1 MTTTT
6 IAIGTTAAVISL
18 LCWYLFLGGVVR
30 IYRTIK
36 LGHKVD
42 SARFWPVLPRML
54 TMLKEFIVHTRMVK
68 FRTVGWAH
76 WLVMIGFL
84 GGALLW
90 FEAYG
95 QSINP
100 EFHWPV
106 FGDTFAWHLWDELLG
121 IGTVVGIMVLIVI
134 RQLNHPRVPERLSR
148 FGGSRFGPA
157 YFVEAVVLLEGLGMI
172 LVKASKIA
180 TYHHSNV
187 YSDFF
192 TMQVAKILPAS
203 PTLVSIFA
211 VIKLM
216 SGMVWLAM
224 VGMNISWGVAWHRFS
239 AFFNIYFKREQDGG
253 VALGAAKPMMSQ
265 GKVLDME
272 TADPDVDAFGAGKIE
287 DFSWKGWLDF
297 TTCTECGRCQSQ
309 CPAWNTGKPLSP
321 KLLIMSLRD
330 HGNAKAPYLLAG
342 GRKDMGGDEV
352 GLVDADGNVLEDK
365 LNAIP
370 EAARAEAARKLVGES
385 KGDLGG
391 GQVVEAVEGEFD
403 PEALG
408 AVIDTETLWSCTTCG
423 ACVEQC
429 PVDIEHVD
437 HILDMRRYQVLIES
451 DFPTELAGMF
461 KNLENKGNPW
471 GQNASART
479 AWIDE
484 MDIEI
489 PVFGKDVESF
499 EGFEYLFWV
508 GCAGAY
514 EDRAKKTTKAVAE
527 LLDMAAVNFMVL
539 GEGETCTGD
548 SARRAG
554 NEFLFQML
562 AQQNIEMLGEV
573 FATAP
578 EQRKKVVVTCAHC
591 FNALGNEYPQL
602 GAKYEVVHH
611 TQLLNRLVREK
622 RLVPVA
628 PLGEG
633 VTYHDPCYLGRHN
646 KVYDAPR
653 ELMGAAG
660 STLTEMPRHG
670 ERSMC
675 CGAGGARMWMEEQ
688 IGKRINID
696 RVDEALDTL
705 GDTTGDQVKK
715 VATGCP
721 FCRVML
727 TDGVTARTSGTES
740 EGKVEVVDV
749 AQLLLDSVKRG
760 GPTEVKLGGRF
771 LGPRPSAAEPEPEP
785 EPEKVPAAA
794 AASASAATEAAP
806 KPKVGL
812 GLKGGKKPG
821 AAAKTA
827 TPEAPADKAPAEK
840 KPASKG
846 FGMKGGKKPGAAA
859 TSATPATESAPAE
872 ASAEAPAEKKPAAKG
887 FGMKG
892 GAKRP
897 GAAGKPAGGSAEPV
911 PAETESSEAVKE
923 EVAEAATE
931 TAAEK
936 KPASKGFGMGKA
948 KRPGQKA
955 TNAAAPAA
963 GVTAPAE
970 SKVDESESAPDAAP
984 TVDTESA
991 GAATDT
997 SVAAATDTSVAAA
1010 TDTPVAAA
1018 TEEKPGKAKG
1028 FGMSA
1033 GKKRPGGIGKAAAK
1047 PAAAPAQSAPEP
1059 AAAEPEPAPA
1069 ASDAAETPAAEAPQG
1084 GSAAALTEEKPA
1096 KAKGFGM
1103 AAGKKRPGGA
1113 SKAAPAAA
1121 APASEAAPEPETA
1134 SAPQAPETEASQAED
1149 APATEAPAEESPA
1162 TEAADAGAVDTA
1174 SDEEADDAPAA
1185 SSNGSSAAR
1194 TVAETG
1200 ASKAKGFGIA
1210 AGKKRPGHK

>member
-1 MTTTT
+1 MTATT

-18 LCWYLFLGGVVR
+18 FCWYLFLRGVVTMF
-30 IYRTIK
+30 RTIR
-36 LGHKVD
+36 LGQKVP
-42 SARFWPVLPRML
+42 STRFWPFFPRL
-54 TMLKEFIVHTRMVK
+54 WTMIKEFIAHTRMVK
-68 FRTVGWAH
+68 FRSVGWAH

-95 QSINP
+95 QSIDP
-100 EFHWPV
+100 KFHWPF

-121 IGTVVGIMVLIVI
+121 IGTVVGILVLIAI

-148 FGGSRFGPA
+148 FSGSRFGAA

-172 LVKASKIA
+172 LVKSSKIA
-180 TYHHSNV
+180 TYGHSNTA
-187 YSDFF
+187 SDFF
-192 TMQVAKILPAS
+192 TEQVAKILPAS

-216 SGMVWLAM
+216 SGMVWLAV
-224 VGMNISWGVAWHRFS
+224 VGLNTDWGVAWHRFS
-239 AFFNIYFKREQDGG
+239 AFFNIYFKREADGG
-253 VALGAAKPMMSQ
+253 VALGAAKPMMSH

-287 DFSWKGWLDF
+287 DFSWKAWLDF

-385 KGDLGG
+385 KGKIGG
-391 GQVVEAVEGEFD
+391 GAGIEETDGEFD
-403 PEALG
+403 PEELG

-527 LLDMAAVNFMVL
+527 LLDMAAVNFLVL

-573 FATAP
+573 FSTAP
-578 EQRKKVVVTCAHC
+578 EQRKKIVVTCAHC

-628 PLGEG
+628 PIGGES

-653 ELMGAAG
+653 ELMGASGA
-660 STLTEMPRHG
+660 TLTEMPRHG

-688 IGKRINID
+688 IGKRINVD

-705 GDTTGDQVKK
+705 GDTSGEQVKK

-749 AQLLLDSVKRG
+749 AQMLLESVKRG
-760 GPTEVKLGGRF
+760 EPAEVKLGGRY
-771 LGPRPSAAEPEPEP
+771 LGPRPTAPEPEPEP
-785 EPEKVPAAA
+785 EPEPVKAPAAA
-794 AASASAATEAAP
+794 AATTTEAAP

-812 GLKGGKKPG
+812 GMKGGKKPG
-821 AAAKTA
+821 AAAKSA
-827 TPEAPADKAPAEK
+827 APAA
-840 KPASKG
+840 
-846 FGMKGGKKPGAAA
+846 
-859 TSATPATESAPAE
+859 ESAPAE
-872 ASAEAPAEKKPAAKG
+872 TPEKKPAAKG

-892 GAKRP
+892 GIKRP
-897 GAAGKPAGGSAEPV
+897 GAASKPAESAA
-911 PAETESSEAVKE
+911 PASAAAESSEAVK
-923 EVAEAATE
+923 AEATTAEAKPAET
-931 TAAEK
+931 TAA
-936 KPASKGFGMGKA
+936 KPAKAKGFGMAAGK
-948 KRPGQKA
+948 KRPGAKSA
-955 TNAAAPAA
+955 PNAAAADA

-970 SKVDESESAPDAAP
+970 SKVDEAATAPEAAP
-984 TVDTESA
+984 TADTAGSA
-991 GAATDT
+991 T
-997 SVAAATDTSVAAA
+997 AAAT
-1010 TDTPVAAA
+1010 
-1018 TEEKPGKAKG
+1018 
-1028 FGMSA
+1028 
-1033 GKKRPGGIGKAAAK
+1033 
-1047 PAAAPAQSAPEP
+1047 
-1059 AAAEPEPAPA
+1059 
-1069 ASDAAETPAAEAPQG
+1069 
-1084 GSAAALTEEKPA
+1084 TEEKPA

-1103 AAGKKRPGGA
+1103 AAGKKRPGGIGKA
-1113 SKAAPAAA
+1113 TPKAAAPAAPAEAPA
-1121 APASEAAPEPETA
+1121 APAETPAEAPAETPAEAAAPAASDAGSAAAVTEEKPAKAKGFGMAAGKKRPGGIGKATPKAAAPAAPAEAPAAPAAEPAPEPE
-1134 SAPQAPETEASQAED
+1134 APQVEEAETV
-1149 APATEAPAEESPA
+1149 EAPAVE
-1162 TEAADAGAVDTA
+1162 
-1174 SDEEADDAPAA
+1174 APAA
-1185 SSNGSSAAR
+1185 SSEKAADDSR
-1194 TVAETG
+1194 TITETG

>member
-1 MTTTT
+1 MTATT
-6 IAIGTTAAVISL
+6 IALGTTAAVVSL
-18 LCWYLFLGGVVR
+18 FCWYLFLGGVVR

-42 SARFWPVLPRML
+42 SARFWPILPRFL
-54 TMLKEFIVHTRMVK
+54 TMMKEFIVHTRMVK

-76 WLVMIGFL
+76 WLVMVGFL
-84 GGALLW
+84 GGFLLW

-121 IGTVVGIMVLIVI
+121 IATVVGIIVLIVI

-148 FGGSRFGPA
+148 FGGSRFAPA

-180 TYHHSNV
+180 TYGHANA

-391 GQVVEAVEGEFD
+391 GLGVESVDGEFD

-749 AQLLLDSVKRG
+749 AQLLLESVKRDR
-760 GPTEVKLGGRF
+760 TEVKLGGRF

-794 AASASAATEAAP
+794 TASASATTEAAP

-812 GLKGGKKPG
+812 GMKGGKKPG

-827 TPEAPADKAPAEK
+827 APEAPAETAPAER

-859 TSATPATESAPAE
+859 SAAAPATDSAPAE
-872 ASAEAPAEKKPAAKG
+872 APAQAPAEKKPAAKG

-897 GAAGKPAGGSAEPV
+897 GAAGKPAGGTAEPV
-911 PAETESSEAVKE
+911 PAETESSDAVKE

-931 TAAEK
+931 TAEK

-948 KRPGQKA
+948 KRPGQKT
-955 TNAAAPAA
+955 TNAAAPDA

-970 SKVDESESAPDAAP
+970 SKVDESESASDAAP
-984 TVDTESA
+984 TVDTESPSATA
-991 GAATDT
+991 GTTTTGTTTTESATAG
-997 SVAAATDTSVAAA
+997 SAAAGS
-1010 TDTPVAAA
+1010 A

-1047 PAAAPAQSAPEP
+1047 PAAAPAEAAPPTSEAASEP
-1059 AAAEPEPAPA
+1059 AADAEVVEAPA
-1069 ASDAAETPAAEAPQG
+1069 AEASTTEVAEAPQG

-1113 SKAAPAAA
+1113 SKAAPAT
-1121 APASEAAPEPETA
+1121 APTPEATPEPEPEPEADQAEEAPEPE
-1134 SAPQAPETEASQAED
+1134 APQAEKAPESEATETE
-1149 APATEAPAEESPA
+1149 EAPA
-1162 TEAADAGAVDTA
+1162 
-1174 SDEEADDAPAA
+1174 DEAPAA

>member
-1 MTTTT
+1 MNATT
-6 IAIGTTAAVISL
+6 ITIGTVAAVISL
-18 LCWYLFLGGVVR
+18 FCWALFLRGVWTMVR
-30 IYRTIK
+30 SIAQGQR
-36 LGHKVD
+36 VD
-42 SARFWPVLPRML
+42 SSRFWPFFPRL
-54 TMLKEFIVHTRMVK
+54 WTMLKEFIAHTRMAK
-68 FRTVGWAH
+68 FRSVGWAH
-76 WLVMIGFL
+76 WLVMVGFL
-84 GGALLW
+84 AGFILW

-95 QSINP
+95 QIFDP
-100 EFHWPV
+100 DFHWPV
-106 FGDTFAWHLWDELLG
+106 IGAWKIYIFADELLG
-121 IGTVVGIMVLIVI
+121 LGTVIGIIVLMVI
-134 RQLNHPRVPERLSR
+134 RQLNHPRVPERISR
-148 FGGSRFGPA
+148 FTGSRFGAA
-157 YFVEAVVLLEGLGMI
+157 YFVEWVVLLEGLGMI
-172 LVKASKIA
+172 FVKTFKISA
-180 TYHHSNV
+180 GLEDPPIWTS
-187 YSDFF
+187 FF
-192 TMQVAKILPAS
+192 THYFAMLFDGSSEYWVTVA
-203 PTLVSIFA
+203 A
-211 VIKLM
+211 VVKLM
-216 SGMVWLAM
+216 SGMIWLAV
-224 VGMNISWGVAWHRFS
+224 VGMHIDWGVAWHRFA
-239 AFFNIYFKREQDGG
+239 AFFNIYFKREADGG
-253 VALGAAKPMMSQ
+253 VALGALKPMMSQ
-265 GKVLDME
+265 GQILDME
-272 TADPDVDAFGAGKIE
+272 TADPDVDAFGAGKVE

-330 HGNAKAPYLLAG
+330 HAQAKAPYLIAG
-342 GRKDMGGDEV
+342 GSTDMGGDEV
-352 GLVDADGNVLEDK
+352 GLVDADGNVDEAK
-365 LNAIP
+365 LAKIP
-370 EAARAEAARKLVGES
+370 ESARAEAGRKLVGES
-385 KGDLGG
+385 AGTGSID
-391 GQVVEAVEGEFD
+391 GE
-403 PEALG
+403 LG

-471 GQNASART
+471 GQNSSART
-479 AWIDE
+479 NWIDE
-484 MDIEI
+484 IDIEI

-527 LLDMAAVNFMVL
+527 LLDISAVNFLVL

-573 FATAP
+573 FSTAP
-578 EQRKKVVVTCAHC
+578 AQRKKIVVTCAHC

-602 GAKYEVVHH
+602 GAQYEVVHH

-653 ELMGAAG
+653 ELMGASG

-688 IGKRINID
+688 IGKRINLD

-705 GDTTGDQVKK
+705 GDLSGQETKK

-727 TDGVTARTSGTES
+727 TDGVTARTSGTEQ

-760 GPTEVKLGGRF
+760 APEVSRGGRY
-771 LGPRPSAAEPEPEP
+771 LGPASVPASTASAAPAVE
-785 EPEKVPAAA
+785 EKEADAAPAAA
-794 AASASAATEAAP
+794 ATATTTEAKP

-812 GLKGGKKPG
+812 
-821 AAAKTA
+821 
-827 TPEAPADKAPAEK
+827 
-840 KPASKG
+840 
-846 FGMKGGKKPGAAA
+846 GMKGGKKPG
-859 TSATPATESAPAE
+859 SAGKTEAPAGEKATESAPA
-872 ASAEAPAEKKPAAKG
+872 ATPPAEKKPAAKG

-897 GAAGKPAGGSAEPV
+897 GAAKPEAGSAEPA
-911 PAETESSEAVKE
+911 PAEAESSSAVE
-923 EVAEAATE
+923 SAAT
-931 TAAEK
+931 EK
-936 KPASKGFGMGKA
+936 KPAAKGFGMGSA
-948 KRPGQKA
+948 KRPGVKKP
-955 TNAAAPAA
+955 NAAAADA

-970 SKVDESESAPDAAP
+970 SNVAEAESAPEASP
-984 TVDTESA
+984 TADTESA
-991 GAATDT
+991 GPAA
-997 SVAAATDTSVAAA
+997 V
-1010 TDTPVAAA
+1010 
-1018 TEEKPGKAKG
+1018 TEEKPAKAKG

-1033 GKKRPGGIGKAAAK
+1033 GKKRPGGAGKAAAA
-1047 PAAAPAQSAPEP
+1047 PAAAAPTTEAAPSEP
-1059 AAAEPEPAPA
+1059 AESAEPAPSETA
-1069 ASDAAETPAAEAPQG
+1069 ESSAVPVEASSEST
-1084 GSAAALTEEKPA
+1084 AAAVTEEKPA

-1103 AAGKKRPGGA
+1103 SAGKKRPGSFG
-1113 SKAAPAAA
+1113 KAAPAAA
-1121 APASEAAPEPETA
+1121 APAAAPESTPEPEAPEAETEPATATEPETTTE
-1134 SAPQAPETEASQAED
+1134 PEGG
-1149 APATEAPAEESPA
+1149 PEESA
-1162 TEAADAGAVDTA
+1162 Q
-1174 SDEEADDAPAA
+1174 
-1185 SSNGSSAAR
+1185 SSNGGR
-1194 TVAETG
+1194 TIAEAG
-1200 ASKAKGFGIA
+1200 SSKAKGFGIA
-1210 AGKKRPGHK
+1210 AGKKRPGHS

>member
-1 MTTTT
+1 MNATT
-6 IAIGTTAAVISL
+6 ITIGTIAAVISL
-18 LCWYLFLGGVVR
+18 FCWALFLRGVWTMVR
-30 IYRTIK
+30 AIAQGQR
-36 LGHKVD
+36 VD
-42 SARFWPVLPRML
+42 SSRYFPILPRL
-54 TMLKEFIVHTRMVK
+54 WTMLKEFVGHTRMVK

-76 WLVMIGFL
+76 WLVMFGFL
-84 GGALLW
+84 IGAIFW

-95 QSINP
+95 QIFDP
-100 EFHWPV
+100 HFHWPV
-106 FGDTFAWHLWDELLG
+106 IGAWNIYIFADEVLG
-121 IGTVVGIMVLIVI
+121 LGTVIGITVLMII

-148 FGGSRFGPA
+148 FSGSRFGAA
-157 YFVEAVVLLEGLGMI
+157 YFVEWVVLLEGLGMVF
-172 LVKASKIA
+172 VKTFKISA
-180 TYHHSNV
+180 GLEDPPIWTS
-187 YSDFF
+187 FF
-192 TMQVAKILPAS
+192 THYFAQLFEGSSEYWVTGA
-203 PTLVSIFA
+203 A

-216 SGMVWLAM
+216 SGMIWLAV
-224 VGMNISWGVAWHRFS
+224 VGSNIDWGVAWHRFA
-239 AFFNIYFKREQDGG
+239 AFFNIYLKREADGG
-253 VALGAAKPMMSQ
+253 VALGAAKPMMSA

-272 TADPDVDAFGAGKIE
+272 TADPDVDAFGAGKAE
-287 DFSWKGWLDF
+287 DFSWKAWLDF

-330 HGNAKAPYLLAG
+330 HAQAKAPYLIAG
-342 GRKDMGGDEV
+342 GRTDMGGDEV
-352 GLVDADGNVLEDK
+352 GLVDADGNPDEAK
-365 LNAIP
+365 LAKIP

-385 KGDLGG
+385 AGTGAID
-391 GQVVEAVEGEFD
+391 GE
-403 PEALG
+403 LG

-437 HILDMRRYQVLIES
+437 HIIDMRRYQVLIES

-471 GQNASART
+471 GQNSSART
-479 AWIDE
+479 NWIDE

-489 PVFGKDVESF
+489 PVFGQDVESF

-527 LLDMAAVNFMVL
+527 LLDIAAVNFLVL

-562 AQQNIEMLGEV
+562 AQQNIEMMNEV
-573 FATAP
+573 FSTAP
-578 EQRKKVVVTCAHC
+578 QQRKKIVVTCAHC

-653 ELMGAAG
+653 ELMAASG
-660 STLTEMPRHG
+660 SNLREMPRHG

-705 GDTTGDQVKK
+705 GDKIGGDVPQK

-727 TDGVTARTSGTES
+727 TDGVTARTSGTEN

-749 AQLLLDSVKRG
+749 AQLLLESVTRGAPEVKR
-760 GPTEVKLGGRF
+760 GGRF
-771 LGPRPSAAEPEPEP
+771 LGPIPKPAPEPEP
-785 EPEKVPAAA
+785 EPEEEKAPAAA
-794 AASASAATEAAP
+794 AASAGATTEAKP

-812 GLKGGKKPG
+812 GMKGGKKPG
-821 AAAKTA
+821 AAKA
-827 TPEAPADKAPAEK
+827 APADSGETASGDAAAAEK
-840 KPASKG
+840 KPAAKG

-859 TSATPATESAPAE
+859 SSAPAPAADAGSTETGSTE
-872 ASAEAPAEKKPAAKG
+872 AAAAEKKPAAKG

-892 GAKRP
+892 GKKP
-897 GAAGKPAGGSAEPV
+897 GAAAKSAAPA
-911 PAETESSEAVKE
+911 PAEQESSAAV
-923 EVAEAATE
+923 ADAATE
-931 TAAEK
+931 SGETSGAPKKAAAKGFAMSGGK
-936 KPASKGFGMGKA
+936 KPMKKPGGAAKA
-948 KRPGQKA
+948 PAQP
-955 TNAAAPAA
+955 NAAAADA

-970 SKVDESESAPDAAP
+970 NQVDDADSAPDAAA
-984 TVDTESA
+984 TADTESA
-991 GAATDT
+991 G
-997 SVAAATDTSVAAA
+997 SVSAV
-1010 TDTPVAAA
+1010 
-1018 TEEKPGKAKG
+1018 TE
-1028 FGMSA
+1028 
-1033 GKKRPGGIGKAAAK
+1033 
-1047 PAAAPAQSAPEP
+1047 
-1059 AAAEPEPAPA
+1059 
-1069 ASDAAETPAAEAPQG
+1069 AST
-1084 GSAAALTEEKPA
+1084 A

-1103 AAGKKRPGGA
+1103 AAGKKRPGA
-1113 SKAAPAAA
+1113 KAAAAA
-1121 APASEAAPEPETA
+1121 APAAPAT
-1134 SAPQAPETEASQAED
+1134 APETT
-1149 APATEAPAEESPA
+1149 PTAPAEEPTAPEAPPTAPETTSTAPEETATAPA
-1162 TEAADAGAVDTA
+1162 EEPTA
-1174 SDEEADDAPAA
+1174 PAEDETPAA
-1185 SSNGSSAAR
+1185 SSDGSASNGSTSDDR
-1194 TVAETG
+1194 TIGEVG
-1200 ASKAKGFGIA
+1200 ASKAKGFGLA
-1210 AGKKRPGHK
+1210 AGKKRPGHRS

>member
-1 MTTTT
+1 MNATT
-6 IAIGTTAAVISL
+6 ITIGTLAAIISL
-18 LCWYLFLGGVVR
+18 FCWALFLSGVWQMIRAIAQGQR
-30 IYRTIK
+30 I
-36 LGHKVD
+36 D
-42 SARFWPVLPRML
+42 STRFWPVLPRL
-54 TMLKEFIVHTRMVK
+54 WTMLKEFVGHTRMVK

-76 WLVMIGFL
+76 WLVMFGFMIGAIF
-84 GGALLW
+84 W

-95 QSINP
+95 QIFDP
-100 EFHWPV
+100 HFHWPII
-106 FGDTFAWHLWDELLG
+106 GSWNIYILADEVLG
-121 IGTVVGIMVLIVI
+121 LGTVIGITTLIII
-134 RQLNHPRVPERLSR
+134 RQLNHPRVPERMSR
-148 FGGSRFGPA
+148 FSGSRFGAA
-157 YFVEAVVLLEGLGMI
+157 YFVELVVLIEGLGMI
-172 LVKASKIA
+172 FVKTFKIA
-180 TYHHSNV
+180 NGLEDPPIWTS
-187 YSDFF
+187 FF
-192 TMQVAKILPAS
+192 THYFAQLFEGWSVYWVTGA
-203 PTLVSIFA
+203 A

-216 SGMVWLAM
+216 SGMIWLAV
-224 VGMNISWGVAWHRFS
+224 VGRNIDWGVAWHRFT
-239 AFFNIYFKREQDGG
+239 AFPNIYFKREADGG

-272 TADPDVDAFGAGKIE
+272 TADPDVDAFGAGKVE

-330 HGNAKAPYLLAG
+330 HAQAKAPYLIAG

-352 GLVDADGNVLEDK
+352 GLVDADGNVDEDK

-385 KGDLGG
+385 KGVMGG
-391 GQVVEAVEGEFD
+391 GEGVVEDDGAFD

-471 GQNASART
+471 GQNSSART
-479 AWIDE
+479 NWIDE
-484 MDIEI
+484 IDIEI

-527 LLDMAAVNFMVL
+527 LLDVAAVNFLVL

-562 AQQNIEMLGEV
+562 AQQNIEMFNEV
-573 FATAP
+573 FSTAP
-578 EQRKKVVVTCAHC
+578 SQRKKIVVTCAHC

-653 ELMGAAG
+653 ELMAAAG
-660 STLTEMPRHG
+660 GQLTEMPRHG

-705 GDTTGDQVKK
+705 GAGSGASGPGQRGAGSGGDAPQKI
-715 VATGCP
+715 ATGCP

-727 TDGVTARTSGTES
+727 TDGVTARTSGTDN

-749 AQLLLDSVKRG
+749 AQMLLESVKRG
-760 GPTEVKLGGRF
+760 APEVKLGGRF
-771 LGPRPSAAEPEPEP
+771 LGPRPAAAEPEPEP
-785 EPEKVPAAA
+785 EPEPEKVAATAPAAA
-794 AASASAATEAAP
+794 GEAKP
-806 KPKVGL
+806 KAKVGL
-812 GLKGGKKPG
+812 
-821 AAAKTA
+821 
-827 TPEAPADKAPAEK
+827 
-840 KPASKG
+840 
-846 FGMKGGKKPGAAA
+846 GMKGGKKPGAAA
-859 TSATPATESAPAE
+859 KAAAPAE
-872 ASAEAPAEKKPAAKG
+872 APAESAPAEKKPAAKG

-892 GAKRP
+892 GKKPGAAAKTAAPAPAEAESSAAVESAASESTATEAKPAKAKGFGMAAGKKRP
-897 GAAGKPAGGSAEPV
+897 GAK
-911 PAETESSEAVKE
+911 T
-923 EVAEAATE
+923 
-931 TAAEK
+931 
-936 KPASKGFGMGKA
+936 
-948 KRPGQKA
+948 PG
-955 TNAAAPAA
+955 AAAADA

-970 SKVDESESAPDAAP
+970 SQVDEAGSAPDAAA
-984 TVDTESA
+984 TADTED
-991 GAATDT
+991 AT
-997 SVAAATDTSVAAA
+997 ATA
-1010 TDTPVAAA
+1010 TT
-1018 TEEKPGKAKG
+1018 TEA
-1028 FGMSA
+1028 
-1033 GKKRPGGIGKAAAK
+1033 
-1047 PAAAPAQSAPEP
+1047 
-1059 AAAEPEPAPA
+1059 
-1069 ASDAAETPAAEAPQG
+1069 
-1084 GSAAALTEEKPA
+1084 KPA

-1103 AAGKKRPGGA
+1103 AAGKKRPGGVG
-1113 SKAAPAAA
+1113 KAAPKPAASAPETTSTATESESTPPEPAPAAPEAGGAAALSEEKPGKAKGFGMAAGKKRPGGIGKAAPKPAAA
-1121 APASEAAPEPETA
+1121 APESAPASSDSTATESESTATESAPAEPDSTPAAPETGGSVAALTEDKPGKAKGFGMAAGKKRPGGASKVASSPPRTETAPEPE
-1134 SAPQAPETEASQAED
+1134 PAPEPDPEPVVDELPSEPDATAGTETTETET
-1149 APATEAPAEESPA
+1149 APEPST
-1162 TEAADAGAVDTA
+1162 
-1174 SDEEADDAPAA
+1174 
-1185 SSNGSSAAR
+1185 NGSGPDDGR
-1194 TVAETG
+1194 TIAEAG

-1210 AGKKRPGHK
+1210 AGKKRPGHR